1 VKRES
6 YADVLRIPGAAAL
19 FGSALIGRLAFA
31 TVSLSLLLSV
41 QAATGTF
48 AAAGAATGAF
58 GVTNVIASPA
68 RARAV
73 DRFGPTRSL
82 LVMGVLF
89 AASLVAT
96 AIGCLAG
103 APAWLLIGLAAV
115 AGVFAPPLG
124 STMRVMWAAIAP
136 DARILPRAYSL
147 DAVAEELLFTTGP
160 LLVGLIVLVASPVA
174 ALFTT
179 AGVALAGT
187 VLFCLHR
194 HVRAKGPATT
204 TAHAHERPL
213 RQRGFP
219 TVLVALT
226 GVGLVIGT
234 VETAVP
240 AFTAERSMA
249 AVSGI
254 LLALLAAGSAVGG
267 LVYGH
272 RNWKPALAIRL
283 VVLSIAFVAVS
294 AIAALAPEQITLGV
308 VLFGLGL
315 FLAPTVITAYLLA
328 DALTAEHVRTEAT
341 TWTNTAV
348 NFGVAVGAAVAGL
361 LVDHAGTTTAF
372 AVGAAVAGVLVLAA
386 GTRTRTLK
394 EASTHP
400 VHSGGHVD
408 AVGQVDA
415 GGQVDAHPIAEEDG
429 TTPTAASAP
438 GELPASRGSVED

>member
-1 VKRES
+1 MKRES

-19 FGSALIGRLAFA
+19 FGSALVGRLAFA

-41 QAATGTF
+41 QASTGTF

-58 GVTNVIASPA
+58 GVTNVIASPT

-73 DRFGPTRSL
+73 DRFGPTRAL
-82 LVMGVLF
+82 LVLGALF

-96 AIGCLAG
+96 AIGCLAD

-124 STMRVMWAAIAP
+124 STMRVMWASIAP

-160 LLVGLIVLVASPVA
+160 LLVGLLVLVAGPVT

-179 AGVALAGT
+179 AGVAFGGT
-187 VLFCLHR
+187 LLFCIHR
-194 HVRAKGPATT
+194 HVRAKGAATT
-204 TAHAHERPL
+204 TTHAHERPL

-249 AVSGI
+249 AASGI

-272 RNWKPALAIRL
+272 RNWRPALAVRL

-294 AIAALAPEQITLGV
+294 AVAAVAPDQLTLGV
-308 VLFGLGL
+308 ILIGVGL

-348 NFGVAVGAAVAGL
+348 NFGVAVGAALAGL

-372 AVGAAVAGVLVLAA
+372 AIGAAVAGVLVLAA
-386 GTRTRTLK
+386 STRTRALRA
-394 EASTHP
+394 AST
-400 VHSGGHVD
+400 GGLD
-408 AVGQVDA
+408 AVGRVDA
-415 GGQVDAHPIAEEDG
+415 AAAVEDG
-429 TTPTAASAP
+429 ATQTAASAP
-438 GELPASRGSVED
+438 GELPASRAAAED

>member
-1 VKRES
+1 MTRES
-6 YADVLRIPGAAAL
+6 YADVLRLPGAAAL

-41 QAATGTF
+41 QASTGTF

-58 GVTNVIASPA
+58 GITNVIASPA

-82 LVMGVLF
+82 LVMGALF
-89 AASLVAT
+89 AASIVGT

-179 AGVALAGT
+179 AGVAFAGT

-194 HVRAKGPATT
+194 HVRAKGAATT

-272 RNWKPALAIRL
+272 RTWKPALAIRL

-348 NFGVAVGAAVAGL
+348 NFGMAVGAAVAGVM
-361 LVDHAGTTTAF
+361 VDHAGPTTAF
-372 AVGAAVAGVLVLAA
+372 AVGAAVAGLLVLAA
-386 GTRTRTLK
+386 GTRTRVLR

-400 VHSGGHVD
+400 VDAHPVD
-408 AVGQVDA
+408 AQA
-415 GGQVDAHPIAEEDG
+415 VDAHPAHPESLPQEDG
-429 TTPTAASAP
+429 TTPTVASAP
-438 GELPASRGSVED
+438 EQQTKRQ